1 MSFDSNIFYNLR
13 MKGRIDAAE
22 AVFLTLVPTDGYSGA
37 NGAGVDISGSGIID
51 CAATYGCYPRIV
63 ECDGD
68 AGNLYV
74 RLIGSDNVHKWIFT
88 STERRKT
95 GFVSHIYQAS
105 HVTYPSSATKVHLYW

>member
-1 MSFDSNIFYNLR
+1 MSFESDINYNVR
-13 MKGRIDAAE
+13 DKGRIDASE
-22 AVFLTLVPTDGYSGA
+22 AVFLTLVPTDGDSGT
-37 NGAGVDISGSGIID
+37 NGAGADISGAGIID
-51 CAATYGCYPRIV
+51 CKVTYGHLVRIV

-74 RLIGSDNVHKWIFT
+74 KLVGSSNIHKWIFT

>member
-1 MSFDSNIFYNLR
+1 MSFSGSIVNNLR
-13 MKGRIDAAE
+13 DKGQANAAE
-22 AVFLTLVPTDGYSGA
+22 IGFLTLVPTDGDSGT
-37 NGAGVDISGSGIID
+37 NGAGADISGSGIIN
-51 CAATYGCYPRIV
+51 CITTYGRLVRIV

-74 RLIGSDNVHKWIFT
+74 KLVGSDNIHKWVFT